1 MGRSE
6 VKGRAMTVK
15 VVADNWLR
23 ADSVYAFVA
32 AANELVTE
40 TMAKDAGCVSYGLW
54 RDTADPMHL
63 TVLEEWE
70 SQDALDKHIASEH
83 FQRLFP
89 VFGESAD
96 PAKPGTVT
104 VYEAC

>member
-1 MGRSE
+1 
-6 VKGRAMTVK
+6 MTVK

-23 ADSVYAFVA
+23 DDSIDDFVA
-32 AANELVTE
+32 AASELVDE
-40 TMAKDAGCVSYGLW
+40 TMAKDEGCIAYGLW
-54 RDTADPMHL
+54 RDSADPMHL
-63 TVLEEWE
+63 TVLEEWV

-89 VFGESAD
+89 AFGAAAD

-104 VYEAC
+104 IYEAV